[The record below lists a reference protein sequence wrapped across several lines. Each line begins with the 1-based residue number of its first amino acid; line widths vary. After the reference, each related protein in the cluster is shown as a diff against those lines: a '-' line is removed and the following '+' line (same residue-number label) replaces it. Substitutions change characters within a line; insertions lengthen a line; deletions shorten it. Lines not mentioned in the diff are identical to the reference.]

1 MTSLLAIRFRS
12 DTQSRTIEVTTM
24 QIIAHDPARFVG
36 IPDYPF
42 AENWLSIDFGDG
54 LTGRMHYLDEG
65 PKDAPPVVLLHGEPS
80 WSYLYRKMIP
90 LLIDA
95 GFRCL
100 APDLIG
106 FGKSDKPDDQAFYTY
121 ARHVA
126 WLKQWRNAVVP
137 ETAGLFCQDWGG
149 LLGLRM
155 VGQEP
160 DRFAFVVASNTFLPT
175 GGGKASAGFL
185 AWREFAR
192 SSPDFNIGEI
202 LQRATQTDRSPA
214 EIAAYNA
221 PFPDE
226 PSKAGARAFPQLVPV
241 EDDKPGVA
249 ENLEAWEGLAN
260 FDRPFLTLFG
270 EDDPV
275 LGMAG
280 PLLAKRIKGA
290 AGQPHA
296 MLSTC
301 GHFSQEDRPA
311 ELAQGVIDMARKA
324 GFLV

>member
-1 MTSLLAIRFRS
+1 
-12 DTQSRTIEVTTM
+12 M
-24 QIIAHDPARFVG
+24 QIIAHDPARFAG

-42 AENWLSIDFGDG
+42 VENWLTIDLGEG
-54 LTGRMHYLDEG
+54 YSGRMHYLDEG
-65 PKDAPPVVLLHGEPS
+65 PRGAPALLLLHGEPS

-90 LLIDA
+90 LLVAA

-106 FGKSDKPDDQAFYTY
+106 FGKSDKPGDQSFYTY

-137 ETAGLFCQDWGG
+137 DVAGLFCQDWGG

-160 DRFAFVVASNTFLPT
+160 ERFAFVVASNTFLPT
-175 GGGKASAGFL
+175 GGRASPGFL

-192 SSPDFNIGEI
+192 TSPDFRIGGI
-202 LQRATQTDRSPA
+202 MDRGCQCALSAA
-214 EIAAYNA
+214 EIAAYDA

-241 EDDKPGVA
+241 DDDRPGVA
-249 ENLEAWEGLAN
+249 ENIAAWQGLEGY
-260 FDRPFLTLFG
+260 DRPFLTLFG

-280 PLLAKRIKGA
+280 PLLAERIMGA
-290 AGQPHA
+290 QGQPHA

-311 ELAQGVIDMARKA
+311 ELAQAMIDMAHKA
-324 GFLV
+324 GFPA

>member
-1 MTSLLAIRFRS
+1 
-12 DTQSRTIEVTTM
+12 M
-24 QIIAHDPARFVG
+24 QIIAHDPARFADL
-36 IPDYPF
+36 PDFPF
-42 AENWLSIDFGDG
+42 AENWLTIDLADG
-54 LTGRMHYLDEG
+54 LSAQMHYLDEG
-65 PKDAPPVVLLHGEPS
+65 PKDAPPVILLHGEPS

-90 LLIDA
+90 LLVDA

-106 FGKSDKPDDQAFYTY
+106 FGKSDKPDDQSFYTY
-121 ARHVA
+121 ARHVD
-126 WLKQWRNAVVP
+126 WLQQWRDAVVP
-137 ETAGLFCQDWGG
+137 DVAGLFCQDWGG
-149 LLGLRM
+149 LLSLRM
-155 VGQEP
+155 VGLAP

-175 GGGKASAGFL
+175 GGGKASPGFI

-192 SSPDFNIGEI
+192 SSPDFKIGGI
-202 LQRATQTDRSPA
+202 MDRGCQSDLSAA
-214 EIAAYNA
+214 EIAAYDA

-241 EDDKPGVA
+241 EDDKPGVT
-249 ENLEAWEGLAN
+249 ENIAAWEGLTN
-260 FDRPFLTLFG
+260 FAKPFLTLFG

-275 LGMAG
+275 LGQAG

-296 MLSTC
+296 MLSAC

-311 ELAQGVIDMARKA
+311 ELAQGVIATAREA
-324 GFLV
+324 GFLA